1 MANDIVQNSR
11 DWLSSPRTHA
21 SVWGIPK
28 AAIVAALFIP
38 PPVRTG
44 VWIVALVWMS
54 TACILNSRRCGRTH
68 CRYTGPYYLAMIAPA
83 LMFASGI
90 ISVNFY
96 AWPTLAVL
104 ILGGSTI
111 VWWATERGV
120 GKILVEPSMQVPAAR
135 SLRATVGAI
144 VGAPDRTVKSRRAAG
159 PGGSVIDMPCAAC
172 ASGGRN
178 AAFDSMEVF
187 GWSY

>member
-21 SVWGIPK
+21 SVWGDPES
-28 AAIVAALFIP
+28 
-38 PPVRTG
+38 G
-44 VWIVALVWMS
+44 H
-54 TACILNSRRCGRTH
+54 RCGAFHSSACANRGVDRRPRLDEYCVHPQFKAMRTDPLPL
-68 CRYTGPYYLAMIAPA
+68 YGPLLSRDDRAGAHVCFGYHFRQLLCMAYI
-83 LMFASGI
+83 
-90 ISVNFY
+90 
-96 AWPTLAVL
+96 
-104 ILGGSTI
+104 GGSHSWRKYDRL
-111 VWWATERGV
+111 VGHRKGV